1 MFRLQLLL
9 FALMLGL
16 VQLLFGGVGI
26 GIRRRDGIICCM
38 CCRSKTGAATRIADN
53 AIIAFS

>member
-1 MFRLQLLL
+1 MKKTMLLL

-38 CCRSKTGAATRIADN
+38 CCRSKNRSCN
-53 AIIAFS
+53 QNSR

>member
-1 MFRLQLLL
+1 MKKTMLLL

-16 VQLLFGGVGI
+16 VQLLFSGVGV

-38 CCRSKTGAATRIADN
+38 CCRSKNRSCN
-53 AIIAFS
+53 QNSR